1 MSGRRRGGIV
11 LALGAAAMLVAGGAV
26 TVQQLTSDGGTT
38 ASVRPSAPEQG
49 GTPALLATDTPA
61 AEATPPQASVPRPVG
76 PPKTTPKTTA
86 KASAPAKGRKKT
98 TSTTPVTGR
107 MSALEHRVVVLTNA
121 ERAKHGCGALR
132 GDSRLANAARAHSTD
147 MAVHKYFDHNSQD
160 GTTPWTRIKR
170 AGYAQPGAENIAM
183 GYPTAAAVMQG
194 WMNSP
199 GHRANILNCKLRA
212 LGVGVHSGGSG
223 GPWWTQDFG
232 WT

>member
-11 LALGAAAMLVAGGAV
+11 LALGAAAILVAGGAV

-49 GTPALLATDTPA
+49 GTPAPAATDTPA

-107 MSALEHRVVVLTNA
+107 MSALEQRVVVLTNA

-170 AGYAQPGAENIAM
+170 AGYVQPGAENIAM